1 MVGENKMFDRMA
13 DTEKQLHL
21 KQILRNHLKL
31 VRQEISTYRLII
43 ERGMLI
49 LWRHVEFY
57 LTNRDLNL
65 PSYQLFRTDFYSVD
79 QSLEMDNKRPSRYSS
94 DSKSKEDF
102 VKFKQDLD
110 AVMGA
115 NFFKKCLDVEQKI
128 QNIKHDNFIGIVS
141 KRIQKLMHLISN

>member
-1 MVGENKMFDRMA
+1 MFERMA

-21 KQILRNHLKL
+21 KQLLKIHLKS
-31 VRQEISTYRLII
+31 VRHECSTYRLII
-43 ERGMLI
+43 EKCLLI

-57 LTNRDLNL
+57 LTNKDIKL
-65 PSYQLFRTDFYSVD
+65 PSNHLFKTDFYNVN
-79 QSLEMDNKRPSRYSS
+79 QNLEFEKKKIDRYST
-94 DSKSKEDF
+94 DTKSSEDF

-110 AVMGA
+110 AIMGA

-128 QNIKHDNFIGIVS
+128 QNIKQDNFIGIVS